1 MNLSMLLNTN
11 NHLSSTVLGIVIVCA
26 VSIIIIFFILWV
38 LLTRGGLCNQHR
50 EDGLQDGV
58 QQLLL
63 QNYLQI
69 TEKTII
75 YSI

>member
-1 MNLSMLLNTN
+1 MLLNTN